1 MLRIVAYVCA
11 LLALAHGQATNGEDR
26 PENKV
31 KHTVAVCPAWAEQ
44 RLVLRDVVSDGDLS
58 RPALV
63 QAMVRSEGD
72 WDAISSFCEAVMI
85 AKEEARR
92 VRDGTS
98 SRPSRFERHSGRSNN
113 APLPIHAYIE
123 GCVEP
128 PCVFQPGTYV
138 VVNVVFRAPRRI
150 QSMTTHATTVFLW
163 PSPFLLGDA
172 AHTCNYL
179 TNSQCPLDKG
189 EVVQYTLHVFI
200 ETFILGAVSGSIR
213 PALWYHKKVG
223 ENHPMTS
230 PALAEARG
238 SARLLLTKN
247 HPVPSPA
254 FRAGAPSTQV
264 PAEFRVTEGP
274 GAMDPTLWCFSVPVI
289 FGRRSQF

>member
-1 MLRIVAYVCA
+1 MVSLSLCTLEQANMLRVVAYVCA
-11 LLALAHGQATNGEDR
+11 LLALAHGQTTNVQSYR

-31 KHTVAVCPAWAEQ
+31 EHTVAVCSAWAEH
-44 RLVLRDVVSDGDLS
+44 RRVLRDVVSDGDLS

-63 QAMVRSEGD
+63 QAMVQDEE
-72 WDAISSFCEAVMI
+72 DASFCEAVLI
-85 AKEEARR
+85 AKEEAGR

-98 SRPSRFERHSGRSNN
+98 SRPSRRERHSGRWGSRDDLRPPYGSNN

-163 PSPFLLGDA
+163 PSPFILGEA

-189 EVVQYTLHVFI
+189 EVVQYTLHMFI
-200 ETFILGAVSGSIR
+200 ETFILG
-213 PALWYHKKVG
+213 
-223 ENHPMTS
+223 
-230 PALAEARG
+230 
-238 SARLLLTKN
+238 
-247 HPVPSPA
+247 
-254 FRAGAPSTQV
+254 STQV

-274 GAMDPTLWCFSVPVI
+274 GATDPTLWCFSVPVI